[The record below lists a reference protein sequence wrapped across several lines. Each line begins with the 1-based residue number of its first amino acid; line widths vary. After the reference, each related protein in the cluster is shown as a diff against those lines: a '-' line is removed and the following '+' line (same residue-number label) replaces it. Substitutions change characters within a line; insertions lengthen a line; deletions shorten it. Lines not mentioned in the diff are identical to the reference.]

1 MNLVLLIV
9 GAILGLSVFLGYRKG
24 LVKIVASLLATVI
37 IVLLVGMFTPTVS
50 QWIRKT
56 TPLESV
62 IKKEMVKILTE
73 EPKEGEGSVEGE
85 FPKDEQISLI
95 ENAEMPEFF
104 KEMLLENNNKE
115 VYKALGVETFVDYTG
130 AYVAKVLA
138 DIIAFLVTFIV
149 VSIVV
154 RIAIGAL
161 GIIDKLP
168 LIGGVNRLAGAAV
181 GVGIGIV
188 FVWILF
194 IVVTLCYD
202 TDFGRLCF
210 ENIETN
216 PILKTMYDNNLLM
229 KYIVKF

>member
-1 MNLVLLIV
+1 MNVVLLIV
-9 GAILGLSVFLGYRKG
+9 GAILALSVFIGYRKG
-24 LVKIVASLLATVI
+24 LVRIVASLLATVI
-37 IVLLVGMFTPTVS
+37 IVLLVGMFSPMVS

-62 IKKEMVKILTE
+62 IQKEMVKMLAE
-73 EPKEGEGSVEGE
+73 EPGEEEGRLEEE
-85 FPKDEQISLI
+85 LPKDEQIALI
-95 ENAEMPEFF
+95 EGAELPVFF
-104 KEMLLENNNKE
+104 KEMLLENNNNE
-115 VYKALGVETFVDYTG
+115 VYKALGVQTFADYTG

-154 RIAIGAL
+154 KTAIKAL

-202 TDFGRLCF
+202 TDFGRMCF

>member
-1 MNLVLLIV
+1 MNALLLIV
-9 GAILGLSVFLGYRKG
+9 IAIMALSVFVGYRKG

-37 IVLLVGMFTPTVS
+37 IIVLVGMFTPSVS
-50 QWIRKT
+50 RWIRKA

-62 IKKEMVKILTE
+62 IQKEMMKMLTE
-73 EPKEGEGSVEGE
+73 EPEEGKETSKEEL
-85 FPKDEQISLI
+85 PKEEQISLI
-95 ENAEMPEFF
+95 ENSELPAFF

-115 VYKALGVETFVDYTG
+115 VYKALGVEHFMDYTG
-130 AYVAKVLA
+130 AYVAKVIA
-138 DIIAFLVTFIV
+138 DIIAFLVTFLV

-154 RIAIGAL
+154 RIAISVL

-168 LIGGVNRLAGAAV
+168 LIGGMNRLAGGAV

-188 FVWILF
+188 IVWILF
-194 IVVTLCYD
+194 IVVTLLYD
-202 TDFGRLCF
+202 TDLGRTCF